1 MLWSPSLTIIFFG
14 QINLYSCIIL
24 ELLLELSIVLT
35 LGNFILALDDHPV
48 LADLHV
54 LYFFLQF
61 NLFQI
66 NILKLQSFCRIQV
79 VLNHL
84 GLNVYVR
91 WWLLFAEFHLF
102 EVARMLKI
110 VNHVG
115 GIRFNLFFFDILQD
129 LAQRL
134 LIPNDRLMRIVIARE
149 LYIFIK
155 NESLRLYVR
164 SFDHVSFILF

>member
-1 MLWSPSLTIIFFG
+1 
-14 QINLYSCIIL
+14 
-24 ELLLELSIVLT
+24 
-35 LGNFILALDDHPV
+35 
-48 LADLHV
+48 
-54 LYFFLQF
+54 
-61 NLFQI
+61 
-66 NILKLQSFCRIQV
+66 
-79 VLNHL
+79 
-84 GLNVYVR
+84 
-91 WWLLFAEFHLF
+91 
-102 EVARMLKI
+102 MLKI